1 MVIAAAYITGRLPM
15 LVMGFLAV
23 VPHELVH
30 AFVAKVCGFPVDKIE
45 VLPVGMVARIDGL
58 MEAHPAAEAAIAM
71 AGPLCNFA
79 IAGAA
84 VFLIREIPAGSY
96 AEQFILI
103 NLYIAFFNL
112 LPGLPL
118 DGGRVLR
125 SILSRCMGL
134 NRATIVSAWCGIF
147 LGAAM
152 LSAGMVLA
160 LRGIFNLF
168 VVMMGVFLIMAAIS
182 EKKRGQFLA
191 IAEITDKKDAL
202 IKSGG
207 LPIRQI
213 AVPADTEL
221 YQVVQ
226 RFRPRVYHMVVAV
239 DANMQPVGCVSE
251 GVIVKA
257 MIEDGAST
265 QLSRL
270 I

>member
-1 MVIAAAYITGRLPM
+1 M
-15 LVMGFLAV
+15 LIMGFMAV
-23 VPHELVH
+23 IPHELMH
-30 AFVAKVCGFPVDKIE
+30 ALVATMCGFTVDKIE
-45 VLPVGMVARIDGL
+45 VLPVGMVARIEGL
-58 MEAHPAAEAAIAM
+58 MESHPIAEAAIAM
-71 AGPLCNFA
+71 AGPLCNLV
-79 IAGAA
+79 IAGAT
-84 VFLIREIPAGSY
+84 VFFIKEIPTGGY
-96 AEQFILI
+96 IEQFIMI

-125 SILSRCMGL
+125 SILSRYLGL
-134 NRATIVSAWCGIF
+134 NKATVISAWCGIY

-152 LSAGMVLA
+152 LTSGLVLA

-168 VVMMGVFLIMAAIS
+168 VVMMGVFLIMSAIS

-202 IKSGG
+202 IRSGG
-207 LPIRQI
+207 LPIRQM

-221 YQVVQ
+221 YKVVQ
-226 RFRPRVYHMVVAV
+226 RFRPRAYHMVVVV
-239 DANMQPVGCVSE
+239 DKNMQPVGCVAE
-251 GVIVKA
+251 GLLVKA

-265 QLSRL
+265 RLSSL